1 MMLMFDV
8 LGAADM
14 MSVALEVAS
23 TVNSVVDHCCADVRN
38 GDAISVTQR
47 RMRLQLIHVVD

>member
-1 MMLMFDV
+1 MFDV

-23 TVNSVVDHCCADVRN
+23 TVNSVVDHAVPMSET
-38 GDAISVTQR
+38 G
-47 RMRLQLIHVVD
+47 MRCRSPKEE